1 MKLLSKEPTQLGIKK
16 FLSKIKLT
24 KKTTDKEASE
34 ASSDFVSN
42 PKKKSRKKKTIII
55 AACAVVVIGA
65 VIGIKAISASKSP
78 GGTTTTYTTATVT
91 KRDISNTLS
100 SSGTLAAA
108 QSYSVTSLVSGEI
121 LSADFEK
128 GDTVTKGQTL
138 YQIDTTDAETSIAS
152 AKLSVERA
160 QLSYNNVLKTQSN
173 LSVAAPAAGTITAL
187 NVSVGDTVQSGSQ
200 IGAIKNSATMSLSV
214 PFNSADADSLYVGQ
228 TATVTLDSTFETL
241 NGTIT
246 KIAGSEQVL
255 AGNMLVRYVT
265 IDVSNPGGIT
275 DSTAATATVGEIA
288 CNSSSTFT
296 YKSSQVITAKASGT
310 VISILCDEGSNVSKG
325 TTIIKLSSDDIASN
339 IASAKFSLE
348 DAENSLADKETA
360 LEDYTITSP
369 IDGTIISKDYKEGDK
384 LGSGSGSSSS
394 TSLCTIYDL
403 SYLTM
408 DMSIDELDISSVA
421 VGQSVTITADA
432 VSGKTYTGTV
442 TSISIKGTTSNGV
455 TAYPVTVQITETDG
469 LLPGMNVTAEIVVKS
484 VTNVL
489 SIPVDAVSRGNQ
501 VLVKKDSSASASSSG
516 ETLTVGSSGIPHGF
530 EYVTVTIGLNDDDY
544 IEVDSGLSEGDVVAV
559 VTVNTDTG
567 GTTATAGLG
576 GLTGGAA
583 GGSGGEMPSGGGGGA
598 PSGGGAP
605 MGG

>member
-1 MKLLSKEPTQLGIKK
+1 MKLLSKKPKQLGIIK
-16 FLSKIKLT
+16 FLSKIKLS
-24 KKTTDKEASE
+24 KKGTDKGVSV
-34 ASSDFVSN
+34 SSPDFDSN
-42 PKKKSRKKKTIII
+42 PKKKSHKKKIII
-55 AACAVVVIGA
+55 IVACAVVFIGA
-65 VIGIKAISASKSP
+65 VIGITAISASKSS
-78 GGTTTTYTTATVT
+78 GSTTTTYTTSAVT

-138 YQIDTTDAETSIAS
+138 YQIDTTDAETSIVS

-173 LSVAAPAAGTITAL
+173 LSVVAPTAGTITAL
-187 NVSVGDTVQSGSQ
+187 TVAVGDTVQSGSQ
-200 IGAIKNSATMSLSV
+200 IGTIKNSATMSLSV
-214 PFNSADADSLYVGQ
+214 PFNSADVDSLYVGES
-228 TATVTLDSTFETL
+228 ATVTLDSTFETL

-255 AGNMLVRYVT
+255 SGNMLVRYVT

-275 DSTAATATVGEIA
+275 DSTSATAAVGDIA
-288 CNSSSTFT
+288 CNSSATFA
-296 YKSSQVITAKASGT
+296 YKSSQAITAKASGT
-310 VISILCDEGSNVSKG
+310 VASILYDEGDNVSKG
-325 TTIIKLSSDDIASN
+325 TVIVKLSSDDIASN

-348 DAENSLADKETA
+348 DAENSLADKEKT

-369 IDGTIISKDYKEGDK
+369 IDGTIISKDYKAGDN
-384 LGSGSGSSSS
+384 LGSSSGISSSS

-455 TAYPVTVQITETDG
+455 TAYPVTVQIAETDG
-469 LLPGMNVTAEIVVKS
+469 LLPGMNVTSEIAVKS

-489 SIPVDAVSRGNQ
+489 SIPVDAVTRGNQ
-501 VLVKKDSSASASSSG
+501 VLVQKDSAASPETSG
-516 ETLTVGSSGIPHGF
+516 RALSVGSSGIPDGF
-530 EYVTVTIGLNDDDY
+530 EYVTVTIGINDDDY

-559 VTVNTDTG
+559 VTINTDTG
-567 GTTATAGLG
+567 GTTTTGLG
-576 GLTGGAA
+576 GLTRGTVG
-583 GGSGGEMPSGGGGGA
+583 GGEMPSGGGGGA